1 MNIFQYMTRDEI
13 EARVSQLEKELGN
26 CTRERLAEINKELR
40 QAAETLEDA
49 NYRDSEVRREPGPIT
64 GAQILATYGVRSSAP
79 AGELR
84 EIATYQVGDGR
95 AALEGRAVN
104 EKHEQRGADL
114 KAGRAVEFGLDEIQL
129 RAVTIASETL
139 VAPSVTSPTL
149 APAFNEVSSLVD
161 LVNAP
166 LLVGAES
173 YSKGFVK
180 SYGAGDYKGEIA
192 EAADAEPIFDYASTG
207 KHRITAYAEIS
218 SAVATLNNPNYQNEV
233 MKGMRIAL
241 RKKLA
246 QQILIGGGP
255 TAEELTGIFNAPASV
270 IPADSDLTIKAIGA
284 DTLDDLVFGY
294 GGDESLEGGTWLI
307 LNKKD
312 LAAFAKL
319 RDANGQKKLYNITI
333 DANGNTGTI
342 SSENSYA
349 VRFVINSAC
358 PSLSEA
364 AVGDYVMAYGKPLGY
379 EMPMFSPLTVERS
392 TDFQFKKGMVCF
404 RGEVF
409 VGGTPA
415 AFKVFTRVQKKA

>member
-1 MNIFQYMTRDEI
+1 MNFYRYMTKAEI
-13 EARVSQLEKELGN
+13 EERISSLDAELKN
-26 CTRERLAEINKELR
+26 CSKERLAEIDNEIR
-40 QAAETLEDA
+40 AANEALKSG
-49 NYRDSEVRREPGPIT
+49 NYRQEEGTNETRVSGPIGHT
-64 GAQILATYGVRSSAP
+64 QILAAYGLG
-79 AGELR
+79 AGQAITEDRDLQGK
-84 EIATYQVGDGR
+84 Y
-95 AALEGRAVN
+95 
-104 EKHEQRGADL
+104 EQRGADL
-114 KAGRAVEFGLDEIQL
+114 KAGKAVTFGLDEIQL
-129 RAVTIASETL
+129 RAVTVASETL

-173 YSKGFVK
+173 YSKGFIK
-180 SYGAGDYKGEIA
+180 SYGTGDYKGEVA
-192 EAADAEPIFDYASTG
+192 EAASAEPEFDYASTG

-218 SAVATLNNPNYQNEV
+218 SAVASLNNPNYQNEV

-246 QQILIGGGP
+246 QQAIIGGGP
-255 TAEELTGIFNAPASV
+255 TVEELTGIFNAPANV
-270 IPADSDLTIKAIGA
+270 IPAGSDLKIKAIGA

-358 PSLSEA
+358 TPLAEA
-364 AVGDYVMAYGKPLGY
+364 TAGDYCMAYGKPQGY